1 MNIYLSKRYGR
12 MFQFKYPQITE
23 IFSKKVEREP
33 RISRLG
39 MIISKSDGGNVIEE
53 VGALPRRAI
62 SRSANGYLYS
72 FLLDVS
78 GHELRCMEISKE
90 FVISSLA
97 ASPSEKRP
105 TMSDSLQLARLKL
118 SSLVPPDRIEPLS
131 YIVAH
136 DTVGYGPISM
146 ILEDKQNIEE
156 IEINS
161 PLCPIIIYSTKYGR
175 CITNLRFSS
184 EFAFRSAI
192 NRLITETEKEIS
204 ESTPIIDA
212 QVSDLRVHAQMRP
225 YAVSGATASIRVGGR
240 KEIDLGYLLS
250 KQTATPDILAYLW
263 LAAESKYNMIV
274 SGAPASGKTTLLS
287 ALNAFV
293 PTNEKVVTIEEDVN
307 EMNGT
312 GVGNVIALYGSRYN
326 SITPKEQVI
335 NALRMRPGRIII
347 GEMRGEEARDLFMGA
362 NIGISFAT
370 TMHSNE
376 GGMQILKKLLVK
388 PMCVDTRGIGALD
401 IAVYMRQIDI
411 SRRMISGISE
421 YRWLSRA
428 EIEEGTRIGD
438 EDMVQV
444 NEIVKDC
451 GMDKSALKESKLMGS
466 YSRINGITVKE
477 ALKEFEKRAKLIEKS
492 AGSAKPNSV
501 EDAVRKYSG
510 W

>member
-1 MNIYLSKRYGR
+1 M
-12 MFQFKYPQITE
+12 
-23 IFSKKVEREP
+23 V
-33 RISRLG
+33 
-39 MIISKSDGGNVIEE
+39 ISKSDVGNVIE
-53 VGALPRRAI
+53 GAGTPPGRAI

-72 FLLDVS
+72 FLFDIS
-78 GHELRCMEISKE
+78 GHELKCIEISKE

-97 ASPSEKRP
+97 ASLSERRP
-105 TMSDSLQLARLKL
+105 TIAESLRLARLRL
-118 SSLVPPDRIEPLS
+118 SSLVPPDRVEPLS

-136 DTVGYGPISM
+136 DTAGYGPISM

-161 PLCPIIIYSTKYGR
+161 PQSPIIIYSTKYGR
-175 CITNLRFSS
+175 CMTNLRFSS

-192 NRLITETEKEIS
+192 NRMITETEKEIN

-212 QVSDLRVHAQMRP
+212 QVSDLRVHAQIRP
-225 YAVSGATASIRVGGR
+225 YAISGAAASIRVGGR
-240 KEIDLGYLLS
+240 KEIDLGYLLR

-263 LAAESKYNMIV
+263 LAIESKYNMIV

-287 ALNAFV
+287 ALNAFI
-293 PTNEKVVTIEEDVN
+293 PTNEKVITIEEDVN
-307 EMNGT
+307 ELNGT

-335 NALRMRPGRIII
+335 NALRMRPSRIII

-362 NIGISFAT
+362 NVGVSFAT

-388 PMCVDTRGIGALD
+388 PMGVDARGMGALD
-401 IAVYMRQIDI
+401 IAVYMKQADI
-411 SRRMISGISE
+411 SRRIISGVSE

-428 EIEEGTRIGD
+428 EISEGESIGD

-444 NEIVKDC
+444 NEIIRGC
-451 GMDKSALKESKLMGS
+451 GMDRPALKESKLISG
-466 YSRINGITVKE
+466 YSRIKGITVSD
-477 ALKEFEKRAKLIEKS
+477 ALKEFEKRAKLIGKS
-492 AGSAKPNSV
+492 AGSAKQNSV